1 MANKDLFKQAIAEAK
16 SVREAAIANAKEA
29 LEETLTPHL
38 KDMLAA
44 KLQEMEDSTVEEE
57 VVNEVE
63 GEVEEGIDKDKK
75 DEAIEEDIAEVEEA
89 MEGEDHADDDSEE
102 SDEEAEDDVEVKD
115 MEVEDL
121 KDLIRDI
128 IAQEMGHDSEGE
140 DMPDDEMSADDM
152 VGAEDEEE
160 IDLDELLREI
170 AELSEEDKKD
180 KKMEEEVEEGKKEE
194 MDEAKHDDDMKEGD
208 KKEMDEAKHEDEMEE
223 AMHHDKKDEAMHH
236 DKKDEAMHHDKKDEA
251 MDHDKKDEAMHKDDD
266 KMEEAPINEF
276 GGVDPVTVALG
287 IAAVFGGSAL
297 TVKLMDDA
305 KAGKYGD
312 MGKKI
317 AAHFEEM
324 GKAAGDAVHH
334 RREEVEVSEVE
345 EVTESEELS
354 ELEEAL
360 KTIDEMK
367 GKMQEVNLLNAK
379 LLYVNKVFKANNL
392 TESQKVNVIA
402 AFDKAET
409 VKEVKLVFETVAD
422 NVVTKST
429 KSTIKEAKLGMASKA
444 TGTTASKPEVIAEV
458 SDTVRRMQKLAGI
471 IK

>member
-63 GEVEEGIDKDKK
+63 EEVEEGMDKDKK

-89 MEGEDHADDDSEE
+89 MEGEEDADDDSEE
-102 SDEEAEDDVEVKD
+102 SDEEAEDDIEVKD
-115 MEVEDL
+115 MEVDDL

-128 IAQEMGHDSEGE
+128 IAQEMGHDHDGE
-140 DMPDDEMSADDM
+140 EMPGEEMPADDM
-152 VGAEDEEE
+152 VGADDEEE
-160 IDLDELLREI
+160 IDLDELLKEI
-170 AELSEEDKKD
+170 SELSEEDKKD

-194 MDEAKHDDDMKEGD
+194 MDEAKHDDDMKEGE
-208 KKEMDEAKHEDEMEE
+208 KKEMDEAMKDEDMDEAKHEDEMEE
-223 AMHHDKKDEAMHH
+223 AMHDDKE
-236 DKKDEAMHHDKKDEA
+236 
-251 MDHDKKDEAMHKDDD
+251 

-287 IAAVFGGSAL
+287 IAAVFGGSVL

-305 KAGKYGD
+305 KAGKYGE

-317 AAHFEEM
+317 AKHFEEM

-354 ELEEAL
+354 ELQEAL
-360 KTIDEMK
+360 NTIAEMK

-422 NVVTKST
+422 NVVTKT
-429 KSTIKEAKLGMASKA
+429 AKSTIKESKLGMASKA
-444 TGTTASKPEVIAEV
+444 TGTTASKPEVISEV
-458 SDTVRRMQKLAGI
+458 SDAVRRMQKLAGI